1 MLKGMLK
8 YAVLV
13 SLMTSTLVI
22 NPVEAATK
30 QEKQVTTAFTKYKT
44 GMTITEFAKQRY
56 GKTYKNQLTKKNG
69 RTVLKEKSPKQDTS
83 EQMDFLYYMIYDKK
97 TGDSKNYMT
106 FFFTVKPKGKVYRL
120 ALKSLDFRGENPM
133 GVRQS
138 DKQLKR
144 GKQIKNGMTEQQ
156 LDKVLIGE
164 GLGDWMTWSVADF
177 SHTLS
182 KRDMER
188 MGLGQGKGR
197 GKVYLFRTN
206 HPNERLRIEMA
217 FDLDKKNYRVSGAET
232 FSSDQELD

>member
-22 NPVEAATK
+22 SPVDAATK
-30 QEKQVTTAFTKYKT
+30 QEKQVTTDFTKYKT
-44 GMTITEFAKQRY
+44 GMTITEFAKVRY
-56 GKTYKNQLTKKNG
+56 GKTYKMQLTKKHG
-69 RTVLKEKSPKQDTS
+69 RVILKEKSPKRDSDTLMDYRYYLVGDEKS
-83 EQMDFLYYMIYDKK
+83 EHL
-97 TGDSKNYMT
+97 MT
-106 FFFTVKPKGKVYRL
+106 FLFTVKPKGKVYRL

>member
-1 MLKGMLK
+1 
-8 YAVLV
+8 
-13 SLMTSTLVI
+13 MTSTLVI
-22 NPVEAATK
+22 SPVEAVTK
-30 QEKQVTTAFTKYKT
+30 QEKQVTTDFTKYKT
-44 GMTITEFAKQRY
+44 GMTITEFAKVRY
-56 GKTYKNQLTKKNG
+56 GKTYKTQLTKKHG
-69 RTVLKEKSPKQDTS
+69 RIILKEKSPKRDSDTLMDYRYYLVGNEKS
-83 EQMDFLYYMIYDKK
+83 EVPEHL
-97 TGDSKNYMT
+97 MT
-106 FFFTVKPKGKVYRL
+106 FFFTVKPKEKVYRL
-120 ALKSLDFRGENPM
+120 ALKSLDFRGGNPM

-156 LDKVLIGE
+156 LDKVLTGE

>member
-22 NPVEAATK
+22 SPVDAATK
-30 QEKQVTTAFTKYKT
+30 QEKQVTTDFTKYKT
-44 GMTITEFAKQRY
+44 GMTITEFAKVRY
-56 GKTYKNQLTKKNG
+56 GKTYKMQLTKKHG
-69 RTVLKEKSPKQDTS
+69 RVILKEKSPKRDSDTLMDYRYYLVGDEKS
-83 EQMDFLYYMIYDKK
+83 EHL
-97 TGDSKNYMT
+97 MT
-106 FFFTVKPKGKVYRL
+106 FLFTVKPKEKVYRL

-144 GKQIKNGMTEQQ
+144 GKQIKNGMTEEQ

-164 GLGDWMTWSVADF
+164 GLGDWMTWSAADF

>member
-22 NPVEAATK
+22 SPVEAATK
-30 QEKQVTTAFTKYKT
+30 QEKQVTMDFTKYKT
-44 GMTITEFAKQRY
+44 GMTITEFAKVCY
-56 GKTYKNQLTKKNG
+56 GKTYKMQLTKKHG
-69 RTVLKEKSPKQDTS
+69 RVILKEKSPKWDSDTLMDYRYYLVEDEKS
-83 EQMDFLYYMIYDKK
+83 EHL
-97 TGDSKNYMT
+97 MT
-106 FFFTVKPKGKVYRL
+106 FFFIVKPKDKVYRL

-156 LDKVLIGE
+156 LDKVLTGE
-164 GLGDWMTWSVADF
+164 GLGDWMNWSVADF

-217 FDLDKKNYRVSGAET
+217 FDPDRKNYRVIGAET